1 MFNTAIDNAFSSAII
16 PLKEIAAY
24 EALWL
29 ESKASFKTIANLF
42 RQNPGSLPSELIHEE
57 FYKDLYPELKKLIQQ
72 SKADYKT
79 NILINETF
87 DYPSGLRDAAEQVE
101 VLYYAG
107 NLDYLQTRGI
117 AIVGSRNPSANG
129 VKRAEKITKL
139 LVADNFTI
147 VSGLAKGIDAVAH
160 KTAIKQKGRTIAVLG
175 TPLNTYYPKGNSQLQ
190 NFIAHHHLLIS
201 QVPFVRYSKQT
212 PFGNK
217 LFFPE
222 RNKTMSA
229 LSEATVI
236 IEASDTSGTLIQAKA
251 ALQQN
256 RKLFIL
262 ESCFQNPNIT
272 WPGKFEEQGAIRVKD
287 YQDII
292 GGLDLKG

>member
-1 MFNTAIDNAFSSAII
+1 MFKTAIDNAFSSAII
-16 PLKEIAAY
+16 PFKEIAAY

-42 RQNPGSLPSELIHEE
+42 RQNPGRLPSELIHEE
-57 FYKDLYPELKKLIQQ
+57 FYKGLYPELKKLIQN
-72 SKADYKT
+72 SNVDYKA

-87 DYPSGLRDAAEQVE
+87 DYPMGLKDAQEQVE
-101 VLYYAG
+101 ILYYAG
-107 NLDYLQTRGI
+107 NLEYLQTRGV
-117 AIVGSRNPSANG
+117 AIVGSRNPSDNG
-129 VKRAEKITKL
+129 IKRAEKITKL
-139 LVADNFTI
+139 LVKDNFTI

-160 KTAIKQKGRTIAVLG
+160 KTAILQKGRTIAVLG
-175 TPLNTYYPKGNSQLQ
+175 TPLNTYYPKENSKLQ

-201 QVPFVRYSKQT
+201 QVPFVRYSKQS

-229 LSEATVI
+229 LTEATVI

-251 ALQQN
+251 ALQQH

-262 ESCFQNPNIT
+262 DSCFQNPNIS
-272 WPGKFEEQGAIRVKD
+272 WPAKFEKQGAIRVKE
-287 YQDII
+287 YEDII
-292 GGLDLKG
+292 GRLNAKD